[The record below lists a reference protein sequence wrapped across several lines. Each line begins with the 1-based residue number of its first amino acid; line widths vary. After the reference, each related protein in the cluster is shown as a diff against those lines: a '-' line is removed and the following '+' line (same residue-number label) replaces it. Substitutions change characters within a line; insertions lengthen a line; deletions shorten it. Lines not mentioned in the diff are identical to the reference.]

1 MFWLGSLLG
10 AMIVIAWVAAIVHIF
25 RHRHT
30 RTVASAVV
38 WILVV
43 LILPIVGT
51 FIYFIVNALNSELE

>member
-1 MFWLGSLLG
+1 MVWFGSLLG
-10 AMIVIAWVAAIVHIF
+10 AMIVIAWIVALAHII

-30 RTVASAVV
+30 RTFPSTLV

-51 FIYFIVNALNSELE
+51 FTYFMVNALNSELE